1 MKLAIVSL
9 TDGGMSL
16 GYRKYLLRI
25 LPLLRQNPDVSELHV
40 LLPAASLPKL
50 EDVHSFAQWHTWNG
64 NSMLVG
70 RWVRQRVE
78 SLGVEVVYI
87 PSQRFVHTGLPTVVT
102 VQNMEPLV
110 APLGGNPLSET
121 LRHLARR
128 LATWN
133 ACRRAD
139 RVIAISQHVKSF
151 LTNRWNIPEK
161 KIGVV
166 YHGVDDLEE
175 AERNQLP
182 DCLQSVVPGRFLLT
196 IGSIRPAR
204 GLEDAIE
211 ALPLLTPQWPQ
222 LQLAIIGAVEPRM
235 GFYWRRL
242 QQLVQRYGLADRVV
256 WAGSQPE
263 KVVNWCYRNCA
274 LFIMTT
280 RSEALSII
288 ALEAMK
294 AGCVCVVTEVGALP
308 ELFQQNAFFYRAE
321 QPGSL
326 AEQLRKALLLG
337 DSQRT
342 AMVEG
347 LRRRAAEFTWQRTAD
362 LTLLE
367 LRRAIQRWSPPVGTG
382 T

>member
-9 TDGGMSL
+9 TNGGMSL

-25 LPLLRQNPDVSELHV
+25 TPLLRQNPAVSELHV

-50 EDVHSFAQWHTWNG
+50 EDVQGFARWHTWNL
-64 NSMLVG
+64 SSALAG
-70 RWVRQRVE
+70 RWVRRRVQ
-78 SLGVEVVYI
+78 SLGVDLVFI
-87 PSQRFVHTGLPTVVT
+87 PSQRFVRTGLPTVVT

-110 APLGGNPLSET
+110 APLGVNPWSET
-121 LRHLARR
+121 LRHLGRR

-151 LTNRWNIPEK
+151 LTHRWNIPEE

-166 YHGVDDLEE
+166 YHGVDDVEE
-175 AERNQLP
+175 TEINQLP
-182 DCLQSVVPGRFLLT
+182 DCLQSVVSGRFLLT
-196 IGSIRPAR
+196 MGSIRPAR

-211 ALPLLTPQWPQ
+211 ALRLLTPQWPQ
-222 LQLAIIGAVEPRM
+222 LRLVIIGAVEPRM

-263 KVVNWCYRNCA
+263 KVVNWCYRNCT

-308 ELFQQNAFFYRAE
+308 EVFQQNAFFYRAGE
-321 QPGSL
+321 PGSL
-326 AEQLRKALLLG
+326 AGQLRKALLL
-337 DSQRT
+337 DDNQRA

-367 LRRAIQRWSPPVGTG
+367 LHRAIQQWSPSVGGG

>member
-166 YHGVDDLEE
+166 YHGVDDMEE
-175 AERNQLP
+175 TERNQLP

-242 QQLVQRYGLADRVV
+242 QRLVQRHGLEDRVV
-256 WAGSQPE
+256 WAGWQPE
-263 KVVNWCYRNCA
+263 KVVNWCYQNCT
-274 LFIMTT
+274 LLIMTT
-280 RSEALSII
+280 RTEALSII

-294 AGCVCVVTEVGALP
+294 AGCVCVATQVGALP
-308 ELFQQNAFFYRAE
+308 EVFQDNAFFYRAGE
-321 QPGSL
+321 PGSL
-326 AEQLRKALLLG
+326 ADQLGCALRL
-337 DSQRT
+337 DQAHRSII
-342 AMVEG
+342 AAAV
-347 LRRRAAEFTWQRTAD
+347 RRRAAEFTWQRTAD

-367 LRRAIQRWSPPVGTG
+367 LRRAIQQCSPSVGTG